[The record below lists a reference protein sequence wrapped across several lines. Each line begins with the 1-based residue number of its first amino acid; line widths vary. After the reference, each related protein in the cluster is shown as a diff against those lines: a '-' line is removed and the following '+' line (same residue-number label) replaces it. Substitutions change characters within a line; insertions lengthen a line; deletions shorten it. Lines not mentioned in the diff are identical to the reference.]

1 MAYRVLAK
9 WPQPG
14 ACPHL
19 LICRAWSPKT
29 KETIPTW
36 LLCLKTVQDGRTSRN
51 NPIKRGKWG
60 ERLRFSIIWASS
72 VLTGPVFCDLCWYC
86 HHLSSIFLLC
96 SSIASIP
103 QLPELQPQPALQKS
117 VSNLQKPSP
126 VANQEVCMFGQMYL
140 SSRFEPSLRSCFKY
154 LALIWVSGSPQ
165 SVTTDLHKSSYY
177 ILKNYIMPLFGNTI
191 HTVFYKCD

>member
-19 LICRAWSPKT
+19 LTCRAWSPKT

-36 LLCLKTVQDGRTSRN
+36 LLCRKTVQDGRTSRN
-51 NPIKRGKWG
+51 NPIKRGKG
-60 ERLRFSIIWASS
+60 QKVNAPSDVAKLIIRDSCCIYTCLEVQSVGASQLESCVS
-72 VLTGPVFCDLCWYC
+72 VLFPVIKP
-86 HHLSSIFLLC
+86 LSQNFLFSFLIC

-103 QLPELQPQPALQKS
+103 QLPELQPQLALQKS

-126 VANQEVCMFGQMYL
+126 VANQEVCVCFLLISTIMKIVFKL
-140 SSRFEPSLRSCFKY
+140 LSLIWSSRSTP
-154 LALIWVSGSPQ
+154 
-165 SVTTDLHKSSYY
+165 
-177 ILKNYIMPLFGNTI
+177 
-191 HTVFYKCD
+191 